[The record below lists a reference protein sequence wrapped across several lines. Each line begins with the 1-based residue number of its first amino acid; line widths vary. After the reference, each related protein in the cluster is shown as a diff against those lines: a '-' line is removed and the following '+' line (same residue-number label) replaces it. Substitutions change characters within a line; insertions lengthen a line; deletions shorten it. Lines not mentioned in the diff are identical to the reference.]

1 MTNPKP
7 DSTSSP
13 EDVPALGW
21 APWLTNRR
29 LTFFVVGWLALFAVL
44 TVFLSNPFQS
54 EPAAGVTPDY
64 AKVMFLHGLLVGMV
78 GLLALLT
85 LQVMKVSSAH
95 VRVWIAGGVVFA
107 TVLAAV
113 GGIFDTKI
121 PGAEVGMWTQILGFF
136 ALDEILLLLVIG
148 LVIEWRK
155 GSPVTRTLVYA
166 AAAIASASMLFAAV
180 MGHVAGWIL
189 EFGEGTPA
197 LIANFR
203 QFAGFGSQGDF
214 TGALIGSHSHE
225 MAVAAMALTA
235 VIVAQH
241 FGYATV
247 QGTARTIS
255 RIGMG
260 MIATGTTVMT
270 FIYVAG
276 AVSTYGPPTFVLNGP
291 NAIPGDDIITGVLVM
306 GGGVVTL
313 LALANVRS
321 LLQRPVGF
329 AAVWAWIL
337 SFATVAVAGFS
348 IELNTTFFGAGD
360 PQAAGAAHDAIFTWF
375 HQDVGLFLLPTIVL
389 VMLVIELLIGRNESA
404 WLGWLAIAGTSSL
417 FLGGLVWVFIDA
429 NLYGPGYWLSTLG
442 LLVVGTAILGT
453 LYLGVVGH
461 RPKTIA
467 PTLRS
472 VKA

>member
-1 MTNPKP
+1 MNDSKP
-7 DSTSSP
+7 VSSSAP
-13 EDVPALGW
+13 EDVAPIRW

-29 LTFFVVGWLALFAVL
+29 LTFFVVGWLALFALL
-44 TVFLSNPFQS
+44 TLLVSNPFQS
-54 EPAAGVTPDY
+54 EPSAAIAPDY

-85 LQVMKVSSAH
+85 LQVMKVSSMH
-95 VRVWIAGGVVFA
+95 VRIWIAGGVVFA

-136 ALDEILLLLVIG
+136 ALDEILIMLVIG
-148 LVIEWRK
+148 LALEWRK
-155 GSPVTRTLVYA
+155 GTPVTRSLTYA
-166 AAAIASASMLFAAV
+166 VAALASASMFMAAM
-180 MGHVAGWIL
+180 MGHVAGWIM
-189 EFGEGTPA
+189 EFDENTPS

-203 QFAGFGSQGDF
+203 QFAGFGSQDDF
-214 TGALIGSHSHE
+214 VGALVGSHSHD

-235 VIVAQH
+235 VIVATH
-241 FGYATV
+241 FGYSTV
-247 QGTARTIS
+247 QGTSRMVS

-260 MIATGTTVMT
+260 MIGTGVVVMSL
-270 FIYVAG
+270 IYGAG
-276 AVSTYGPPTFVLNGP
+276 VVSTWAPPTLFENGP
-291 NAIPGDDIITGVLVM
+291 NGIPGDDIVTGVLVM

-313 LALANVRS
+313 LALANLRTVF
-321 LLQRPVGF
+321 QRPVSL

-348 IELNTTFFGAGD
+348 IELNSTFFGAGD

-389 VMLVIELLIGRNESA
+389 VMLVVELLAGRTETA
-404 WLGWLAIAGTSSL
+404 WIGWLAVGGTTAL
-417 FLGGLVWVFIDA
+417 FLGGLVWFFIDA

-442 LLVVGTAILGT
+442 LIVIGVAIIGT
-453 LYLGVVGH
+453 LYGAVTRP
-461 RPKTIA
+461 RPKTAA
-467 PTLRS
+467 PALRS
-472 VKA
+472 VRT